1 MDRALFFACK
11 NDRESFCGKVESGK
25 GRVYQCLMD
34 NMNVS
39 FCKCVL
45 KLTVLVLRAFGM
57 YLLQDDGMSEKCRD
71 ELVRWR
77 GIEAQDYRANY
88 AFAQACRT
96 EISDNG
102 CEVRTGEGEL
112 TARSRVLL
120 CLEDVTRNEEAKISQ
135 KCRIQLDKERQ
146 RVMSDAS
153 TSPEL
158 LVSDPHLTII

>member
-1 MDRALFFACK
+1 
-11 NDRESFCGKVESGK
+11 
-25 GRVYQCLMD
+25 
-34 NMNVS
+34 
-39 FCKCVL
+39 
-45 KLTVLVLRAFGM
+45 
-57 YLLQDDGMSEKCRD
+57 MSSKCRD

-102 CEVRTGEGEL
+102 CEVRTGEGDL

-158 LVSDPHLTII
+158 LVSYPHFINVFKCTAYNFIGKCDCNFSKVSDN